1 MEELKVR
8 AWLTEEQRMVDVYE
22 MTFINDGITILSY
35 DMNFYTDDEF
45 KLMQATGLKDIYDND
60 VYEGDILI
68 TPFPEDGLFEVG
80 MSTTAG
86 VYTKN
91 LSTGNIQFIEDLDN
105 LEELEELKEELR
117 QYIEIKG
124 NIYENKDLLGEEK

>member
-35 DMNFYTDDEF
+35 DMDFYTNDEF
-45 KLMQATGLKDIYDND
+45 KLMQYVGFKDVHGKD
-60 VYEGDILI
+60 VYEGDLLA
-68 TPFPEDGLFEVG
+68 TPFEEDGLFEVF
-80 MSTTAG
+80 MNTTAG
-86 VYTKN
+86 VYTK
-91 LSTGNIQFIEDLDN
+91 STLTGRIQFIEDLES
-105 LEELEELKEELR
+105 LEELEELKAEFS
-117 QYIEIKG
+117 QCIEIKG